1 MVPLDLI
8 QLTEI
13 QHTGQMDHI
22 QLMAIPLMG
31 QMVQVLHD
39 MATPRT
45 TAMEPLQRNTEILST
60 TLMVHL

>member
-1 MVPLDLI
+1 
-8 QLTEI
+8 
-13 QHTGQMDHI
+13 
-22 QLMAIPLMG
+22 MAIPLMG